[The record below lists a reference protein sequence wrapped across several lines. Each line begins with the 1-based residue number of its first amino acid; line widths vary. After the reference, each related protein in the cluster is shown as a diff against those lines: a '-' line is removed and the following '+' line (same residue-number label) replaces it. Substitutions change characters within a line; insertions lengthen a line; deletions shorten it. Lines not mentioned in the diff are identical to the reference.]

1 MRKNTPKFM
10 LVALAGLA
18 LVCGMAIAASA
29 QTARRVKHAPLGDT
43 TPAGRMAILQE
54 YLQYPPESVPIDATY
69 WDLLHPWSVSTT
81 TQTMIPAQ
89 TILQVQALEKSGL
102 SQEAAVQQAR
112 ALMPSSL
119 PTYQF
124 EMNKTI
130 LAGTQDQLQARLTIT
145 GAPGFQVNK
154 AELIGSREFGST
166 DLGAVPFSC
175 DDASSVCTFQWQAPS
190 ADKKYWGSLRL
201 QVTVTVDGFKDPFVI
216 HQSFYASPTVAAK
229 FTGQFQDKIA
239 NGSLVIDAG
248 VDVQTHMACSVSA
261 NLYSADS
268 GTPLQHAERQMVID
282 PSMKTITFTFFGKIF
297 RDYGDQGAFRVQD
310 LQARCQ
316 NLPYPAEWFVDR
328 DAHRAEWEAF
338 QKNPPAFNEPT
349 RIYFEYNSF
358 TYTTQNY
365 TLSAFSNADW
375 QSPEK
380 TAMWEAYTKA
390 TATVAGAAAGT
401 Q

>member
-1 MRKNTPKFM
+1 
-10 LVALAGLA
+10 
-18 LVCGMAIAASA
+18 
-29 QTARRVKHAPLGDT
+29 
-43 TPAGRMAILQE
+43 
-54 YLQYPPESVPIDATY
+54 
-69 WDLLHPWSVSTT
+69 
-81 TQTMIPAQ
+81 
-89 TILQVQALEKSGL
+89 
-102 SQEAAVQQAR
+102 
-112 ALMPSSL
+112 
-119 PTYQF
+119 
-124 EMNKTI
+124 
-130 LAGTQDQLQARLTIT
+130 
-145 GAPGFQVNK
+145 
-154 AELIGSREFGST
+154 
-166 DLGAVPFSC
+166 VPFSC